1 MRIVDLLVVI
11 FFIKLKNFTRNYGH
25 DVEKKNR
32 YLIFIWSFPRSFRK
46 VLLVNEKGY
55 KRFFYLFQI
64 KTQIIPEE

>member
-1 MRIVDLLVVI
+1 MDV
-11 FFIKLKNFTRNYGH
+11 G
-25 DVEKKNR
+25 VEKKNR
-32 YLIFIWSFPRSFRK
+32 YLSGVFPRSFRK